1 MSQINLIRTKP
12 KEQSRCTCTNPLYSF
27 SVCAQCKKVIYRKD
41 KESETRRRTVVLS
54 IEITRLLNEFQNII
68 EWYDGSKPEEFIPIR
83 DEFIERVNG
92 VVKEAFEK
100 ENKEIERREK
110 EKKINKKREQIIEEI
125 IKTENDYYQD
135 IELIE
140 KYYMP
145 TLKKYMKE
153 DGKKLEEKLK
163 EIEEVSLE
171 FNNILKKGK
180 NIIEEIYQRIEKLNV
195 YEEYFILYHKN
206 IKTFESIRKNEEFES
221 IRNKNKELRQLDIMD
236 FLVKPIQRITKYP
249 LFIKEIKPLLV
260 SIDTIE
266 LGSKIENKIQEVM
279 KKQNENQ
286 RKYLS
291 DEMIKEIEPRLSWK
305 ELGKNYSLSK
315 SNVCLLLINE
325 DLIITETIKTTNEI
339 TDKKEEFNCMLTFTD
354 FILFGR
360 TKLLGKI
367 KISKYIELANCTLD
381 TTNCKI
387 NDVILFYGTI
397 SYTIQFSDV
406 SEKAIWVTKFNEIPH
421 NKLTKMPLC
430 CDGDSD
436 DKPNNDK
443 INATSSND
451 IFNILNTF
459 QPVSQPPPPIQK
471 TEKTNQ
477 LNNGTNT
484 PPLEQSEESI
494 L

>member
-1 MSQINLIRTKP
+1 MKQINIIKTKP
-12 KEQSRCTCTNPLYSF
+12 KEHSRCTCTNPLYSF
-27 SVCAQCKKVIYRKD
+27 SVCAQCKKVIYKKD
-41 KESETRRRTVVLS
+41 KETETRRRTVVLS

-83 DEFIERVNG
+83 DEFIERVNS

-100 ENKEIERREK
+100 ENKEIERKEK

-125 IKTENDYYQD
+125 IKTENDYCQD
-135 IELIE
+135 IKLIE
-140 KYYMP
+140 KYYLT

-163 EIEEVSLE
+163 EIEEVSIE
-171 FNNILKKGK
+171 INNIMKKGK
-180 NIIEEIYQRIEKLNV
+180 NIIEEIYQRIDKLKV

-206 IKTFESIRKNEEFES
+206 IKVFENIRKNEEFEN

-249 LFIKEIKPLLV
+249 LFIREIKPLLV

-266 LGSKIENKIQEVM
+266 LGSKIENKIQEIM

-291 DEMIKEIEPRLSWK
+291 EEMIKEIEPRLNWK
-305 ELGKNYSLSK
+305 EFGKNYNLSK
-315 SNVCLLLINE
+315 SNVCLLLFNE
-325 DLIITETIKTTNEI
+325 NLFITETIRKTNDFL
-339 TDKKEEFNCMLTFTD
+339 DKKEQFNCMLTFTD

-367 KISKYIELANCTLD
+367 KICKYIELINCTID
-381 TTNCKI
+381 TTNCKPNEI
-387 NDVILFYGTI
+387 ILFYDTI
-397 SYTIQFSDV
+397 NYTIQFSDV
-406 SEKAIWVTKFNEIPH
+406 SEKSIWITKFNEIPH
-421 NKLTKMPLC
+421 NHLTKMPLY
-430 CDGDSD
+430 CDEESN
-436 DKPNNDK
+436 DKSNDDK
-443 INATSSND
+443 INSNPSND
-451 IFNILNTF
+451 VFNILTTF
-459 QPVSQPPPPIQK
+459 HSTSQQLPQQQK
-471 TEKTNQ
+471 IEKDQ
-477 LNNGTNT
+477 RLNNGINT
-484 PPLEQSEESI
+484 PPLESEESI